1 MRVFVAGAAG
11 AIGKP
16 LVGRLLESGHQ
27 VWGTTRSRERAEW
40 LRSRGVTPVIVDAMD
55 TESLRRAVLD
65 ACPEV
70 VIDQLTDLPQ
80 EFNPRRMDRFYQGYL
95 RLNREARP
103 ALLEAATAAGAR
115 RHLFQS
121 VAFLYSPGQAD
132 VNAEDARPFT
142 GAPPPWDVVIPSL
155 LGMERMVLEAPGSEG
170 IVLRYGYF
178 YGPGT
183 AYAPDGDVARM
194 IRRRA
199 FPIVDGGT
207 GVFSFI
213 HVEDAASATVAA
225 IERGT
230 SGVFNVVD
238 DEPAPMREW
247 LPVVAAALG
256 ARRPLRVPLWLA
268 RLAGGRFVAE
278 AAVRM
283 RGASN
288 DKAKRELG
296 WTLRWPSW
304 RQGFAEAAG

>member
-1 MRVFVAGAAG
+1 MKVLVAGATG
-11 AIGKP
+11 V
-16 LVGRLLESGHQ
+16 VGRPLLAQ
-27 VWGTTRSRERAEW
+27 LRERDHEVIGTSRNEARAQDLRELGAEPAVCDA
-40 LRSRGVTPVIVDAMD
+40 LDAAVVRRVVDEHRPDVIVN
-55 TESLRRAVLD
+55 
-65 ACPEV
+65 
-70 VIDQLTDLPQ
+70 QLTALSAP
-80 EFNPRRMDRFYQGYL
+80 FNPRRYEQWLEPTNEL
-95 RLNREARP
+95 RSVGTRNLVNAAREAGTPRLISQSIAFAYAWDGEGLKTEDDP
-103 ALLEAATAAGAR
+103 LFGLDLGFADAVRALRELERLTLQTPEVSG
-115 RHLFQS
+115 
-121 VAFLYSPGQAD
+121 
-132 VNAEDARPFT
+132 T
-142 GAPPPWDVVIPSL
+142 
-155 LGMERMVLEAPGSEG
+155 
-170 IVLRYGYF
+170 VLRYGYF